1 GSLISPLSLL
11 QIKSNQTLKHI
22 CISLYSRY
30 TALSSGSV
38 TSLQVYICV
47 RVCVRLVSQG
57 RRNICD
63 DCSSCIYR
71 QYAKILNILMRL
83 EPDLTLLDVHS

>member
-1 GSLISPLSLL
+1 MVQLIPF
-11 QIKSNQTLKHI
+11 K
-22 CISLYSRY
+22 Y
-30 TALSSGSV
+30 TFV
-38 TSLQVYICV
+38 C
-47 RVCVRLVSQG
+47 VCVRLVSQG

-83 EPDLTLLDVHS
+83 EPSLTLLN